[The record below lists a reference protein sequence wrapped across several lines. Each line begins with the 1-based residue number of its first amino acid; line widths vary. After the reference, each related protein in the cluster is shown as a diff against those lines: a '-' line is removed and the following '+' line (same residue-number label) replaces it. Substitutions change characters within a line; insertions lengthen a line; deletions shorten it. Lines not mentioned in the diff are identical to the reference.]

1 MVNTAGRIERLPLC
15 GFHRRF
21 ITLISLGGW
30 FDFYDIFMMAYIGAA
45 LQHSHFLTLREFSY
59 VIAAGFVGMFIGTVV
74 FGVGSD
80 WFGRRTAF
88 MWMLIVYSLF
98 TFLGAFAP
106 DASSLIVLRGLAGIG
121 IGAELVVIDT
131 YVTEM
136 LPSRARALCRHHP
149 TRRVYRH
156 SDRGLA
162 RYAAR
167 AHPLAPGGLAVGHGA
182 W

>member
-1 MVNTAGRIERLPLC
+1 MANTAGRIERLPLC

-45 LQHSHFLTLREFSY
+45 LQHSHFMTLREFSY

-88 MWMLIVYSLF
+88 MWMLIVYSLL

-106 DASSLIVLRGLAGIG
+106 DAASLIVLRGLAGIG

-136 LPSRARALCRHHP
+136 LPSRARGRYVAIPQLVGLPPFRPWPCSPRCSCPP
-149 TRRVYRH
+149 TG
-156 SDRGLA
+156 SW
-162 RYAAR
+162 R
-167 AHPLAPGGLAVGHGA
+167 AGGGS
-182 W
+182 

>member
-1 MVNTAGRIERLPLC
+1 
-15 GFHRRF
+15 
-21 ITLISLGGW
+21 
-30 FDFYDIFMMAYIGAA
+30 MMAYIGAA
-45 LQHSHFLTLREFSY
+45 LQHSHFMTLREFSY

-106 DASSLIVLRGLAGIG
+106 DASSLIVLRGLAGS
-121 IGAELVVIDT
+121 A
-131 YVTEM
+131 
-136 LPSRARALCRHHP
+136 S
-149 TRRVYRH
+149 
-156 SDRGLA
+156 GLS
-162 RYAAR
+162 
-167 AHPLAPGGLAVGHGA
+167 